1 MTYKEILT
9 HMNYGTNY
17 DFRGVLFRDRRRN
30 TGTLYCEI
38 HHLGKG
44 IWTPTIRI
52 GFDEFESSELQTQTR
67 TVIKTSGECVS
78 GIQARVFVPYQEVET
93 YQIDLTIQGER
104 YTQHWYPDYNKQNTQ
119 RAASS
124 TAQPRPIDTLFEP
137 SIQKVRATYNSTHLR
152 QTLDDLGDV

>member
-1 MTYKEILT
+1 MTYKEIAKQL
-9 HMNYGTNY
+9 NYGTNY

-52 GFDEFESSELQTQTR
+52 GFDRFESSEQQTQTR
-67 TVIKTSGECVS
+67 TVIKTTGECVS

-104 YTQHWYPDYNKQNTQ
+104 YTQHWYPDYNKQNTDVV
-119 RAASS
+119 ASS
-124 TAQPRPIDTLFEP
+124 TAQPRPIDTLFEQP
-137 SIQKVRATYNSTHLR
+137 IQKIRATTDSTQLR
-152 QTLDDLGDV
+152 QFLENLGEL